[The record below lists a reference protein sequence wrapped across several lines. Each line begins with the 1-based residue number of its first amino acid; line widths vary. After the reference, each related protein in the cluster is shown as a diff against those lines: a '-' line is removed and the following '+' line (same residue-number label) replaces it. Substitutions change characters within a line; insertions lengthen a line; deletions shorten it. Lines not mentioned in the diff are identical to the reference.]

1 VNDTANSPKL
11 SVLAVAAWLLV
22 LPATLG
28 LAAALLRQLE
38 PAQNEPARTISAILA
53 WIFPRISHVGAAW
66 LFLVLPAIA
75 LAAGFAGILLAWR
88 RSEALRKDATA
99 MFSSLRRHSA
109 VAVLG
114 AGTLLAAG
122 ILLAVVAHIITD

>member
-1 VNDTANSPKL
+1 MIPLTLPGFL
-11 SVLAVAAWLLV
+11 SSLFRN
-22 LPATLG
+22 
-28 LAAALLRQLE
+28 AALRKLQ
-38 PAQNEPARTISAILA
+38 PAHNEPSLTISAILG

-66 LFLVLPAIA
+66 LFLALPSVA
-75 LAAGFAGILLAWR
+75 LAGGFAGIVLAWR
-88 RSEALRKDATA
+88 RSEALREDANA
-99 MFSSLRRHSA
+99 MFSSLRRHFA